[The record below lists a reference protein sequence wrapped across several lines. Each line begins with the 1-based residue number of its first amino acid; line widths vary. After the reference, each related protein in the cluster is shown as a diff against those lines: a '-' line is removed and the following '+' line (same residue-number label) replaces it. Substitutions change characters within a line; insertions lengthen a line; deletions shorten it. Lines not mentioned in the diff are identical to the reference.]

1 MARCAGPAREPR
13 TGVLVVGPWPDGLC
27 AGAVHLP
34 GVCLRTLVTYLVMGG
49 FGYTAREKLFYALAW
64 TPKATVQ
71 AALSGAAGARR
82 GWGWGQ
88 CGACATPPL
97 PAP

>member
-1 MARCAGPAREPR
+1 MQGPHVSRAQACLWLGRGL
-13 TGVLVVGPWPDGLC
+13 TALC